1 MYVMKIAPG
10 KDPKIIPYD
19 CSSPNA
25 EQILVNG
32 RFEPVPLIKAYRNV
46 VPDAF
51 MIINEDGKN
60 LFLSYNPI
68 ATKIA
73 ELRYGD
79 YIAGTAYLI
88 KRDGEYTTG
97 FDDYEADE
105 LASFMEYDLNI
116 EVEVERRS

>member
-1 MYVMKIAPG
+1 MYVMKITPG
-10 KDPKIIPYD
+10 KNPMIIPYEFL
-19 CSSPNA
+19 SSDA

-60 LFLSYNPI
+60 LFLSPNPI

-73 ELRYGD
+73 ELRDGD

-105 LASFMEYDLNI
+105 LASFMEYDLGI
-116 EVEVERRS
+116 EVEIEKRG